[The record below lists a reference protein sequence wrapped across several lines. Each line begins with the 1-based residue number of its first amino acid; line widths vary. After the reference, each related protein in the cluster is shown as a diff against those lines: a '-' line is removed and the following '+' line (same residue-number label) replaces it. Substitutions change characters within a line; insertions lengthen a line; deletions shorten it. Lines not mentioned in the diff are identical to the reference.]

1 MENIKNEVEN
11 EVKAVEVE
19 VAKVVSP
26 VKVGIEEAYSDAKKV
41 EGVVA
46 ADVSAAVKEVVGK
59 IVKTEIAITTEER
72 LVIRELE
79 TGFLRLQL
87 DLQNIQRRIEDT
99 TKKYD
104 NTVAALAKKYECE
117 ATHIF
122 DLASAMFKKV
132 EKAV

>member
-87 DLQNIQRRIEDT
+87 DL
-99 TKKYD
+99 
-104 NTVAALAKKYECE
+104 
-117 ATHIF
+117 
-122 DLASAMFKKV
+122 
-132 EKAV
+132 